1 MSRCAGFQ
9 RRKKEVAQAVSEAEE
24 QLRRIEEQGFS
35 NTSPVLALTTA
46 QLAYSSCVYLSAI
59 LFQIESGVGSRGS
72 AAVFDE
78 KGEKVPEDEKF
89 RRFVLTSC
97 REGNT
102 TTHAFEPC
110 REIPRNDG
118 WFETVWADFR
128 EGRIFTE
135 K

>member
-1 MSRCAGFQ
+1 MA
-9 RRKKEVAQAVSEAEE
+9 
-24 QLRRIEEQGFS
+24 
-35 NTSPVLALTTA
+35 LAILSLLFALPYPLTPA
-46 QLAYSSCVYLSAI
+46 QLACSSCVYLSAI

-78 KGEKVPEDEKF
+78 KGEKIPEDEKF
-89 RRFVLTSC
+89 RRFVLTSR
-97 REGNT
+97 REGNR